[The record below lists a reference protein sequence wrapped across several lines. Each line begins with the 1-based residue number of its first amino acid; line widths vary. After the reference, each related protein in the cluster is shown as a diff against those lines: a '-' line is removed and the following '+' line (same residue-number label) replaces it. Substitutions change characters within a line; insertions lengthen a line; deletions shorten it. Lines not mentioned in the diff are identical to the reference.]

1 MLNFI
6 KIYMGVITITIDNN
20 IYMLKIR
27 GGIVMK
33 NKDKQNKNIEELTYE
48 ILGNAFIG
56 DLFDISS
63 DIDNT
68 SQNLVTYLELDNIK
82 KLNKKDKNNSEKK

>member
-1 MLNFI
+1 
-6 KIYMGVITITIDNN
+6 
-20 IYMLKIR
+20 
-27 GGIVMK
+27 MK

>member
-1 MLNFI
+1 
-6 KIYMGVITITIDNN
+6 
-20 IYMLKIR
+20 
-27 GGIVMK
+27 MK

-68 SQNLVTYLELDNIK
+68 TQNLVTYLELDNIK

>member
-1 MLNFI
+1 
-6 KIYMGVITITIDNN
+6 MGVITITIDNN